1 MLTFSLTICVAV
13 SIVDID
19 GASDSIA
26 IPKKARRRL
35 IIFES
40 ITKSDE
46 IPLSMRRKE
55 SGTASDDDQSV
66 NDILQDS
73 LVELTNTLRTLETND
88 PSKAMRVPVRVI
100 PMQSAESLLVFQS
113 LLKMVSNPTQ
123 SHPLTSWQQYLVD
136 AIRKQQCSEVDLCR
150 EFHQNFK
157 CDEEGHL
164 RVITLDIKGPFDHLD
179 LLMIPNT
186 VTSLSVRRTK
196 LRTISEWTDLKEKS
210 LKTLRLD
217 ANYELKLNLDA
228 LNGELQNLPLKHLT
242 VSKKSIANYFGE
254 GDGISAFSK
263 IGNWMRASTLTS
275 LTLRKR
281 TRGYPR
287 CEGIFDSDGSWTLQV
302 PSKDRIGIIKSL
314 PVS

>member
-1 MLTFSLTICVAV
+1 MICVAA
-13 SIVDID
+13 SIVDLD
-19 GASDSIA
+19 GTSASIA
-26 IPKKARRRL
+26 ISKKAERRL
-35 IIFES
+35 NIFES

-46 IPLSMRRKE
+46 IPMSLTRKE
-55 SGTASDDDQSV
+55 SGTALDDDQSV
-66 NDILQDS
+66 NDILQHS
-73 LVELTNTLRTLETND
+73 LVELMGILQTLESND
-88 PSKAMRVPVRVI
+88 PSQAMRVPLQVI
-100 PMQSAESLLVFQS
+100 RKQSAESLLVFQS

-123 SHPLTSWQQYLVD
+123 SCPLTSWQQYLTES
-136 AIRKQQCSEVDLCR
+136 IRKQQCSEVDLCR
-150 EFHQNFK
+150 EFHQIFK
-157 CDEEGHL
+157 CDKEGHL
-164 RVITLDIKGPFDHLD
+164 KVITLDIKGPFDHLN

-196 LRTISEWTDLKEKS
+196 LKTISEWTDLRGKS

-217 ANYELKLNLDA
+217 ANYEVKLNLDG
-228 LNGELQNLPLKHLT
+228 LNGELKSLPLKHLT

-287 CEGIFDSDGSWTLQV
+287 CEGIFDSDGSWTLEV
-302 PSKDRIGIIKSL
+302 PSKDRIEIVKSL
-314 PVS
+314 NAS